1 MFTVPAFNLLS
12 ESKIATILIDQVT
25 QFDQS
30 SQVQAVG
37 PTDWLTYV
45 SIYRV
50 IIKIVRVVYMY

>member
-1 MFTVPAFNLLS
+1 MFPVPAFNLLS

-37 PTDWLTYV
+37 PTDWLTCQ
-45 SIYRV
+45 SIGWL
-50 IIKIVRVVYMY
+50 